1 MKVTNSTVPGV
12 REPARPRRTPV
23 PRVPRTLLYEKV
35 VPAALILIG
44 VATLLTLIV
53 ALLGVAGIVH
63 F

>member
-1 MKVTNSTVPGV
+1 MKVTNSTVPEV
-12 REPARPRRTPV
+12 REPARPRRAPV
-23 PRVPRTLLYEKV
+23 PRIPRTLLYEKI

-53 ALLGVAGIVH
+53 ALLGVAGIIH